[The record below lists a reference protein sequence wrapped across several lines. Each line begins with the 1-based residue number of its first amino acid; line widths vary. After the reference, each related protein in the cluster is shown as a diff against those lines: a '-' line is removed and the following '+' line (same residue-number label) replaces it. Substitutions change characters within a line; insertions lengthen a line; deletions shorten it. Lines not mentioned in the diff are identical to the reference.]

1 VNTLIW
7 RLHRTQL
14 NIVSAAV
21 AALAVILLISG
32 ILMARDYHHFL
43 ATCAARN
50 TCDRGGLLFIA
61 GSIITD
67 LIYFVTAVPLL
78 FGLFW
83 GAPLLAREFEDG
95 THILAWTQGITRRSW
110 LTRNTIWALSAAA
123 VWGAA
128 IAALTTWW
136 RTPENALSASAATY
150 HVIGAYPDN
159 RFAIGLFDIQ
169 GIVPVAYSVFAV
181 ALGIAASVIFR
192 RVVPAMA
199 ATLVVF
205 GGLRYLIGFFARPH
219 YISAISKAIPLARP
233 DQNAAPH
240 GARELSQVD
249 IGPGGRNFSASGIT
263 QTTSPLPATSA
274 A

>member
-50 TCDRGGLLFIA
+50 TFDRGGLLFIA
-61 GSIITD
+61 DSIITD

-83 GAPLLAREFEDG
+83 GAPLLTREFEDG

-110 LTRNTIWALSAAA
+110 LTRNTIWAQRRRRVGRRYRRPHHLVAHSRERAERKRSDLPRHRSLPGQQIRDRP
-123 VWGAA
+123 V
-128 IAALTTWW
+128 
-136 RTPENALSASAATY
+136 RHP
-150 HVIGAYPDN
+150 
-159 RFAIGLFDIQ
+159 

-192 RVVPAMA
+192 R
-199 ATLVVF
+199 
-205 GGLRYLIGFFARPH
+205 
-219 YISAISKAIPLARP
+219 
-233 DQNAAPH
+233 
-240 GARELSQVD
+240 
-249 IGPGGRNFSASGIT
+249 
-263 QTTSPLPATSA
+263 
-274 A
+274 